1 MRNLENGIGAGTTE
15 LYVFRRLT
23 ADILPEY
30 VYAFFNTPKFRQD
43 GQSKMKGTAGQQRV
57 PKDYILTVPFP
68 LPPLAEQKRIVARV
82 DALLRLCDDLS
93 AHITAAQATRAALR
107 DAALAM

>member
-1 MRNLENGIGAGTTE
+1 
-15 LYVFRRLT
+15 
-23 ADILPEY
+23 
-30 VYAFFNTPKFRQD
+30 
-43 GQSKMKGTAGQQRV
+43 MKGTAGQQRV